1 MAEFETMENM
11 APSAEITLAEN
22 AQPKDIAE
30 FVVKVLDA
38 KKAKDI
44 KLLYVEDKT
53 SIADYF
59 VICTGNSKTQVSSLS
74 EEIEFRL
81 SQNDIKP
88 LHVEGKRGDTW
99 ILSDYGSIILHV
111 FSADQRDFY
120 KIEKL
125 YDEGSEVD
133 ISSMITND

>member
-1 MAEFETMENM
+1 MMTPKEMALL
-11 APSAEITLAEN
+11 AAKGLDSKKGKEIRVLAV
-22 AQPKDIAE
+22 DH
-30 FVVKVLDA
+30 L
-38 KKAKDI
+38 
-44 KLLYVEDKT
+44 T
-53 SIADYF
+53 SLADYF

-81 SQNDIKP
+81 GQNNIKP
-88 LHVEGKRGDTW
+88 LHIEGHRGDTW

>member
-1 MAEFETMENM
+1 MAEFDIRENN
-11 APSAEITLAEN
+11 APAAEITLCGDPS
-22 AQPKDIAE
+22 PKDIAE

-44 KLLYVEDKT
+44 KMLYVEDKT

-81 SQNDIKP
+81 GQNDIRP
-88 LHVEGKRGDTW
+88 LHVEGHRGDTW
-99 ILSDYGSIILHV
+99 ILSDYGCVILHV

-120 KIEKL
+120 KLEKL

-133 ISSMITND
+133 ISNLVTND

>member
-1 MAEFETMENM
+1 MSEMNANLSPAT
-11 APSAEITLAEN
+11 EIALCEN
-22 AQPKDIAE
+22 ATPKDIAE
-30 FVVKVLDA
+30 FIVKVLDA

-44 KLLYVEDKT
+44 KMLYVEDKT

-59 VICTGNSKTQVSSLS
+59 VICTGSSKTQVSSLS

-88 LHVEGKRGDTW
+88 LHIEGRRGDTW

-133 ISSMITND
+133 ISSLITND

>member
-1 MAEFETMENM
+1 MSEEMNVNLSPA
-11 APSAEITLAEN
+11 AEISLAEN
-22 AQPKDIAE
+22 ATPKDVAE
-30 FVVKVLDA
+30 FIVRVLDA

-44 KLLYVEDKT
+44 KMLYVEDKT

-59 VICTGNSKTQVSSLS
+59 VICTGSSKTQVSSLS

-81 SQNDIKP
+81 SKYDVKP
-88 LHVEGKRGDTW
+88 LHTEGRRGDTW
-99 ILSDYGSIILHV
+99 ILTDYGAVILHV

-133 ISSMITND
+133 VSNLITND

>member
-1 MAEFETMENM
+1 MEEIKNNN
-11 APSAEITLAEN
+11 APAAEIKLPEN
-22 AQPKDIAE
+22 ASPREIAE
-30 FVVKVLDA
+30 FMVKVLDA

-44 KLLYVEDKT
+44 KLLHVEEQT
-53 SIADYF
+53 ILADYF
-59 VICTGNSKTQVSSLS
+59 VIATGNSTTQVSSLS

-81 SQNDIKP
+81 GQNNIKP
-88 LHVEGKRGDTW
+88 LHIEGHRGDTW

>member
-1 MAEFETMENM
+1 MEEKKVFE
-11 APSAEITLAEN
+11 
-22 AQPKDIAE
+22 PKEIAE
-30 FVVKVLDA
+30 MIIKVLDA
-38 KKAKDI
+38 RKGRDI
-44 KLLYVEDKT
+44 KLLHVTEKT
-53 SIADYF
+53 VLADYF

-81 SQNDIKP
+81 SQNEIKP
-88 LHVEGKRGDTW
+88 LHIEGRRGDTW

-133 ISSMITND
+133 ISSLITND

>member
-1 MAEFETMENM
+1 MAEFDIVEN
-11 APSAEITLAEN
+11 AVPSSEITLVSEPE
-22 AQPKDIAE
+22 PKDIAE

-81 SQNDIKP
+81 GQNDIKP
-88 LHVEGKRGDTW
+88 LHIEGHRGDTW
-99 ILSDYGSIILHV
+99 ILSDYGSVILHV

-133 ISSMITND
+133 ISSIITND

>member
-81 SQNDIKP
+81 SQNEIKP
-88 LHVEGKRGDTW
+88 LHIEGRRGD
-99 ILSDYGSIILHV
+99 HV

-133 ISSMITND
+133 ISSLITND

>member
-44 KLLYVEDKT
+44 KLLYVKIKPVLQT
-53 SIADYF
+53 I
-59 VICTGNSKTQVSSLS
+59 SLS
-74 EEIEFRL
+74 ALVIQKHR
-81 SQNDIKP
+81 
-88 LHVEGKRGDTW
+88 
-99 ILSDYGSIILHV
+99 
-111 FSADQRDFY
+111 
-120 KIEKL
+120 
-125 YDEGSEVD
+125 
-133 ISSMITND
+133 

>member
-1 MAEFETMENM
+1 MAEYIEN
-11 APSAEITLAEN
+11 AVPTAEITLVN
-22 AQPKDIAE
+22 DPQPKDIAE
-30 FVVKVLDA
+30 FVVKILDA

-81 SQNDIKP
+81 GQNDIKP
-88 LHVEGKRGDTW
+88 LHIEGHRGDTW

-125 YDEGSEVD
+125 YDEGSAVD
-133 ISSMITND
+133 ISTLISND